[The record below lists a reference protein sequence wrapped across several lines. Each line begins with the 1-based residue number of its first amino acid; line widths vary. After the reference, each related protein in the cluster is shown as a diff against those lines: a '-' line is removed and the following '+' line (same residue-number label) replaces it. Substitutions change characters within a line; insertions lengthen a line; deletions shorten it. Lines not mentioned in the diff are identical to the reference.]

1 MKKGESYVQLV
12 DICTRNFQP
21 MNVPRK
27 LTSIRQRLCELIKR
41 VTKFKRN
48 AATHVFVF
56 MISSELRDRKP
67 FAIPIQ
73 CIPYK
78 GLGEEN
84 IRTLTRAVITDSW
97 NENFR
102 YYSSCYVYMHITLI
116 IQGLSP
122 TENSTIS
129 GPRDILGHFLYCNS
143 VLIFATGMQGSTTEL
158 F

>member
-1 MKKGESYVQLV
+1 MFSLSWDVEELKALNEEGRKLRVEISSLV
-12 DICTRNFQP
+12 DICTPRNFQP

-84 IRTLTRAVITDSW
+84 IRTLTRAVIT
-97 NENFR
+97 EM
-102 YYSSCYVYMHITLI
+102 VAHGMK
-116 IQGLSP
+116 
-122 TENSTIS
+122 IS
-129 GPRDILGHFLYCNS
+129 GIIPAAMCIC
-143 VLIFATGMQGSTTEL
+143 I
-158 F
+158 

>member
-1 MKKGESYVQLV
+1 M

-41 VTKFKRN
+41 VTNFKRN
-48 AATHVFVF
+48 AATLF

-84 IRTLTRAVITDSW
+84 IRTLTRAVIIEMVAHGMKISGIIPAAM
-97 NENFR
+97 
-102 YYSSCYVYMHITLI
+102 CICIITLI
-116 IQGLSP
+116 I
-122 TENSTIS
+122 
-129 GPRDILGHFLYCNS
+129 
-143 VLIFATGMQGSTTEL
+143 
-158 F
+158 